1 VYKSEPFTVRLPFL
15 LSALCLSACTPAS
28 PKDTGAGDTAS
39 DSGTD
44 TDTNGGGGECVS
56 GDYWTGGN
64 EESPMMNPGEA
75 CIACHTEERE
85 GPQFAIAGT
94 VFTNFD
100 EPDDCNGVDGATVR
114 ITDANGDTYEARSNR
129 AGNFF
134 LDARNNPI
142 ATPYFAEVVFGD
154 GTVATMGGAR
164 ESGDCNSC
172 HTQYGSG
179 GAPGRIASSAAN

>member
-1 VYKSEPFTVRLPFL
+1 MRLSFL
-15 LSALCLSACTPAS
+15 LAALVLSACTPAS
-28 PKDTGAGDTAS
+28 PKDTGTGDTAS
-39 DSGTD
+39 DTATD
-44 TDTNGGGGECVS
+44 TQIDGIGDGACVS
-56 GDYWTGGN
+56 ESTWTGGN
-64 EESPMMNPGEA
+64 EESPLMNPGEA
-75 CIACHTEERE
+75 CIACHTAERE

-100 EPDDCNGVDGATVR
+100 EPDDCNGVDSATVR
-114 ITDANGDTYEARSNR
+114 ITDANGATYEARSNR

-134 LDARNNPI
+134 LDARSNPI

-164 ESGDCNSC
+164 ESGDCNGC